1 MESLHVAESAE
12 STAERFH
19 DTAGHDESESAR
31 IVFIISYDFAESG
44 FDTTPA
50 RHRRN
55 WRAQVGLGILCLF
68 SHSHIV
74 KLQAVRSDIQVMA
87 SHRRTMDNM
96 ERVCKAN
103 LVTQGCT
110 RLNASCPMLSEM
122 PSCSLCDRDW
132 QSRRCGVRSFL
143 FSLFAGF
150 IAAVAATA

>member
-68 SHSHIV
+68 SHIV
-74 KLQAVRSDIQVMA
+74 KLQAVRSDIQVILIW
-87 SHRRTMDNM
+87 HRTGEQWKTWSAYAR
-96 ERVCKAN
+96 
-103 LVTQGCT
+103 QI
-110 RLNASCPMLSEM
+110 S
-122 PSCSLCDRDW
+122 
-132 QSRRCGVRSFL
+132 
-143 FSLFAGF
+143 
-150 IAAVAATA
+150 